1 MKTSQRESSSEHLP
15 VRNGL
20 ALMYASS
27 LIIAL
32 MMAAVSLV
40 GLLNQSEIY
49 PEKELIQA
57 FLANDVANLVIGLPI
72 LIGSMWLARRGKLLG
87 LLFWP
92 GALFYVLYN
101 YLVYVFGMPL
111 NWAWLLYLTLVMLSG
126 YTMAGLVASI
136 DGELIQGRLSG
147 AVPERVAGGVL
158 VGLGTL
164 LLLRVIA
171 VLVDALVSQTLL
183 PKTEIALLV
192 TDFLIAP
199 ASIIGGVLLWRRLA
213 LGYVGGVGLLFLN
226 SMLFVGL
233 ILVLLLQPLL
243 TGAPFAPVDVLV
255 VFIMGLICFI
265 PFALFV
271 RGTVRS

>member
-136 DGELIQGRLSG
+136 DGELIQGRLSS